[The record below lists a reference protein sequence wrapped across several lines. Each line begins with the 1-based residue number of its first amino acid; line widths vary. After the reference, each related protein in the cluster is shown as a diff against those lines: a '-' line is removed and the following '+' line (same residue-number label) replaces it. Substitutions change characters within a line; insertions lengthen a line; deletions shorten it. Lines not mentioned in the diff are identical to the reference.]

1 MLNFFLQ
8 NHSLGVFLLSKT
20 LVMIRIV
27 PRNTIAKILKTGFNV
42 YGERF
47 ERFIMNGILNFFK
60 DIFMILPE
68 QNCVGL
74 SRINPIKVA
83 QQTKKSSK
91 KNEPTLS
98 ELMRKAHKKLEV

>member
-1 MLNFFLQ
+1 ML
-8 NHSLGVFLLSKT
+8 
-20 LVMIRIV
+20 
-27 PRNTIAKILKTGFNV
+27 TGKF
-42 YGERF
+42 F

-74 SRINPIKVA
+74 SGINPIKLGVKKA
-83 QQTKKSSK
+83 KKTTKKS
-91 KNEPTLS
+91 EPSLS